1 VGVHVS
7 GEAQIPAP
15 PYTHTP
21 GCPASNTGW
30 IVAVAIVGAILLLG
44 LLALIIIKLILLIL
58 DRTEYKKFTK
68 QLQEADW
75 APHDNPLY
83 VNPQQDYRNVAY
95 KKR

>member
-1 VGVHVS
+1 MSLSAFPPSARLYLSVHLFLCSFVGVHVS
-7 GEAQIPAP
+7 GEVQIPAP

-58 DRTEYKKFTK
+58 VSETPSPTISF
-68 QLQEADW
+68 
-75 APHDNPLY
+75 HHM
-83 VNPQQDYRNVAY
+83 
-95 KKR
+95 